1 MRSSEIRARGS
12 TPSPGNSTGRR
23 GSSRHAGKR
32 DQQSTRKDNG
42 SRKTAA
48 VAVDRR
54 ERGAAQGGG
63 EGEKQW
69 GMFCSASSA
78 RPSVPLLLPRPTVV
92 RRDAP
97 VRQSVIKSGEG
108 EEEGAGWV
116 WAVISLLPLS
126 APTATTARAAPA
138 TIATRKNDCPT
149 DQREMAAGDGAV
161 DSARRSSLRGKLPS
175 IRHSDRSIGRSGG
188 GMGWRAA

>member
-1 MRSSEIRARGS
+1 MNSAEDQKRETIECGAPRFGQGALRRRPVIQVGEVAAGTRARG
-12 TPSPGNSTGRR
+12 
-23 GSSRHAGKR
+23 

-69 GMFCSASSA
+69 GMFCSAASA

-108 EEEGAGWV
+108 AGWV

-138 TIATRKNDCPT
+138 TIATQK
-149 DQREMAAGDGAV
+149 
-161 DSARRSSLRGKLPS
+161 K
-175 IRHSDRSIGRSGG
+175 
-188 GMGWRAA
+188 